1 MLKNQIEKDK
11 LVIENKNKDQRNSL
25 LMRENKMILDNNDKI
40 IIDLKKDYDKLI

>member
-1 MLKNQIEKDK
+1 LLKNQIEKDK